1 MSIEA
6 GKPYKFVNKRAGLAL
21 HLSTKEQTSVIGEDV
36 QPVIRQSWI
45 VEYQDKGGALIKSQ
59 ATGLYIGFKGIP
71 ILGAKLIVGS
81 REDAWAWDI
90 IPENTPEYKIK
101 LLHHAFVIEFP
112 LTNLKPGTY
121 AQLGL
126 DFPTTTNKIWTLT
139 KAS

>member
-1 MSIEA
+1 
-6 GKPYKFVNKRAGLAL
+6 
-21 HLSTKEQTSVIGEDV
+21 
-36 QPVIRQSWI
+36 
-45 VEYQDKGGALIKSQ
+45 LIKSQ

-90 IPENTPEYKIK
+90 IPENTPEYKYDDTVLSSYPLLSSISFDRIK

-139 KAS
+139 KGES